1 MTLKQLLYSVLFIIV
16 IIYSILFILKKGRID
31 IKYAI
36 IWLFAFGLMLLML
49 ILPNFLKYIT
59 ELLGFRLS
67 SNLIFAFFIAV
78 LIFINIS
85 LTIIISG
92 LNNKV
97 RLLIQEMSLL
107 KKEVEDNEK
116 K

>member
-1 MTLKQLLYSVLFIIV
+1 MTLKQLLYSIIFIVV
-16 IIYSILFILKKGRID
+16 IIYSILHILKKGRID

-36 IWLFAFGLMLLML
+36 IWLFAFGLILLML
-49 ILPNFLKYIT
+49 LLPNVLKYIT
-59 ELLGFRLS
+59 NLLGFQLS
-67 SNLIFAFFIAV
+67 SNLILVFFIAV

-85 LTIIISG
+85 LTVIVSC

-107 KKEVEDNEK
+107 KKEVEENEK